1 MKQMTNETYIATCL
15 AEILQYGT
23 KVAWTG
29 MGEVECQTY
38 REAGREY
45 GAQEGIVIR
54 LADGSE
60 YSLTVVKSYAPEP
73 TRGA

>member
-1 MKQMTNETYIATCL
+1 MKQMTDETYIAVCL
-15 AEILQYGT
+15 AEILQHGT

-38 REAGREY
+38 QEAGR
-45 GAQEGIVIR
+45 GHGVCEGIVIR

-60 YSLTVVKSYAPEP
+60 YCLTVVKSYAPEP
-73 TRGA
+73 AREA